1 LVTAVQVVYVA
12 FQERKEGE
20 MGKNVMPRVVAMV
33 ILCSTL
39 LAIPTSAQSV
49 APFNASS
56 LVKLGD
62 NVKYGSYIITQI
74 GEGIYLINDPGITTG
89 ILGAWGVSMYLICGK
104 SKVLMIDL
112 GNNYI
117 DGYEKDMVAPRKN
130 AAEELR
136 TVIYGLAG
144 RLPLE
149 IALTHVNPDHDG
161 MTAVFLNRKVTFW
174 AGEGEN
180 LNTLET
186 QHKIDPSVFTLFKH
200 GTKKFDL
207 GGGRVVDTFLV
218 RGHSNG
224 GTVYI
229 LKPDLMLFT
238 GDAFGSG
245 GGQGFSGQRLR
256 SLAEDSQK
264 LVEYISATFSPYQ
277 RYALKVYVGHVW
289 NLVYG
294 GVASPNVDK
303 FDAGYLNWGFIQNMN
318 SCANG
323 ILKGRWLIEDSGLHY
338 MSHTPDPKSNIPYA
352 NVKGWM
358 VYGIGAIAIT
368 LEDAYDAAGLKM
380 PK

>member
-1 LVTAVQVVYVA
+1 M
-12 FQERKEGE
+12 RN
-20 MGKNVMPRVVAMV
+20 NVILRVVAIV
-33 ILCSTL
+33 ILCNTF
-39 LAIPTSAQSV
+39 LAIPTSAQSIT
-49 APFNASS
+49 PFNASS
-56 LVKLGD
+56 LVNLGD
-62 NVKYGSYIITQI
+62 KIRYGSYIITRI
-74 GEGIYLINDPGITTG
+74 GESIYLIDDPGITTG
-89 ILGAWGVSMYLICGK
+89 ILGAWGVSMYLICGR
-104 SKVLMIDL
+104 SKALMIDL

-130 AAEELR
+130 AAEELHA
-136 TVIYGLAG
+136 VVSGLAG
-144 RLPLE
+144 KLPVE
-149 IALTHVNPDHDG
+149 IALTHANPDHDG
-161 MTAVFLNRKVTFW
+161 MTAAFLNRNVTLW

-180 LNTLET
+180 LATLQT
-186 QHKIDPSVFTLFKH
+186 QHKIDPSVYRIFKH

-245 GGQGFSGQRLR
+245 GGQSFLGQRLKN
-256 SLAEDSQK
+256 LAEDSQK
-264 LVEYISATFSPYQ
+264 LVDYINSSFSPYD
-277 RYALKVYVGHVW
+277 RYALKVYVGHAW

-303 FDAGYLNWGFIQNMN
+303 YDAGYLNWGFIQNMN

-323 ILKGRWLIEDSGLHY
+323 ILKGKWLVEDSGLHY
-338 MSHTPDPKSNIPYA
+338 MTHTPDPKSNVPYA

-368 LEDAYDAAGLKM
+368 LEEAYEAAGLKM
-380 PK
+380 PR